1 MKINID
7 TVKGFQDS
15 LPPQSQLRQ
24 TIIRTFQKNAQK
36 AGFLPLETPIIE
48 YEELVKPDS
57 LPSEGEDEAVRD
69 RFKLEDRAGRNLS
82 LRYEFTFQLAR
93 IFKQNSNLKLP
104 FKRYQVGP
112 VFRDEPIKQGRSR
125 QFIQCDID
133 IMGSSEQDARL
144 AEAECLSV
152 INNTLQDLQIKGTAV
167 QLNNR
172 KLMNAIL
179 DSVRITNPQQ
189 VLREL
194 DKINKIPI
202 EDIKVNLRKVADVN
216 QILTLFKLLEKDLKF
231 FKENGFDGAQE
242 IEDLISLCAQY
253 NIKASFSPTLM
264 RGFAYYTGNIFEIL
278 SENGTSLMGGGRFDN
293 LAGKYI
299 GRSIPAVGCSFSL
312 EALVGLLPELQSL
325 KQEPPS
331 KALIISLDQTEEAI
345 ALAQALRKNNIPCS
359 ITEDKP
365 GKALEFANSYA
376 IPYTIFIGQ
385 AEIVKKKV
393 KLKNMNSGDET
404 LLTEKQVLQKLGKI

>member
-7 TVKGFQDS
+7 TVKGFKDS
-15 LPPQSQLRQ
+15 LPPQSQLREK
-24 TIIRTFQKNAQK
+24 IKKAFQKNAQK
-36 AGFLPLETPIIE
+36 AGFQPLETPIIE
-48 YEELVKPDS
+48 YEEVVKGDS

-93 IFKQNSNLKLP
+93 IFKQNPNLKLP
-104 FKRYQVGP
+104 FKRFQIGP
-112 VFRDEPIKQGRSR
+112 VFRDEPIKQGRTR
-125 QFIQCDID
+125 QFVQCDID
-133 IMGSSEQDARL
+133 VMGDDSRL

-152 INNTLQDLQIKGTAV
+152 INNTLRDLNIKETKV
-167 QLNNR
+167 ELNNR

-179 DSVRITNPQQ
+179 DSVQIKKPQQ

-194 DKINKIPI
+194 DKLNKIPI

-231 FKENGFDGAQE
+231 FKENGFEGAQE
-242 IEDLISLCAQY
+242 IEALIELCEQY
-253 NIKASFSPTLM
+253 KIKAEYNPTLM
-264 RGFAYYTGNIFEIL
+264 RGFAYYTGNIFEVL

-299 GRSIPAVGCSFSL
+299 GRQIPAVGCSFSL
-312 EALVGLLPELQSL
+312 EALIGLLPELKSL
-325 KQEPPS
+325 PVKPAS

-345 ALAQALRKNNIPCS
+345 QLAQALRKNNIPCS

-365 GKALEFANSYA
+365 GKALEYANSYA

-385 AEIVKKKV
+385 AEIVKKKL
-393 KLKNMNSGDET
+393 KLKDMNSGDET
-404 LLTEKQVLQKLGKI
+404 LLSEKQLLQKLAKA